1 MMILIVIGIFLLLT
15 ILGLP
20 IAFSLASAT
29 TIGLLM
35 SFNVPLFVMAH
46 KMVTGIDSFVI
57 LAIPLYILAGSI
69 MERGK
74 IASGLVDLAMALV
87 GWIRGGLAMAVVVV
101 EYIFSG
107 LSGSTAADVS
117 AVGSM
122 LIPSMAR
129 ANYSRAYAVAV
140 VSAASAMGML
150 VPPCINMVVAGAIA
164 NVSVGALFIG
174 GFIPAFVL
182 ALLIMGLIYSQARRF
197 NWKAEKRVSAKGF
210 IRTLFKALIPL
221 GMPAIVF
228 GGILGG
234 IVTPTEAGMIAV
246 VYALIVELLIYREIR
261 FRDLYKIIL
270 DAAITSAIV
279 SILVAIASVFAWMM
293 ATQKIPDAILAGMLS
308 ISSSAVI
315 FMILSAITF
324 MIIGGCLEG
333 LPAIVVLLPTMLPI
347 VKKMG
352 IEPIH
357 YINIMIAA
365 VGIGQFFP
373 PIGLGVLI
381 ASSIAKIEV
390 MAAAR
395 PLAPF
400 LVMLMIGMLIL
411 ILFPSIT
418 LFLPQYFG
426 LIH

>member
-1 MMILIVIGIFLLLT
+1 
-15 ILGLP
+15 
-20 IAFSLASAT
+20 
-29 TIGLLM
+29 
-35 SFNVPLFVMAH
+35 MAH

-182 ALLIMGLIYSQARRF
+182 ALMIMGLIYFQARRF
-197 NWKAEKRVSAKGF
+197 NWKAEKRVSAKGL

-261 FRDLYKIIL
+261 FRDLHKIIL

-308 ISSSAVI
+308 ISTSAVI

-324 MIIGGCLEG
+324 MVIGGCLEG

-381 ASSIAKIEV
+381 ASFNSQNRGYGRSATLSPISCNADDWDAHINSLSFNHSIF
-390 MAAAR
+390 AAIFWVNSLKKE
-395 PLAPF
+395 PK
-400 LVMLMIGMLIL
+400 
-411 ILFPSIT
+411 S
-418 LFLPQYFG
+418 
-426 LIH
+426 